1 MGPLDGIRVIE
12 LTTMVAGPACGRALA
27 DWGATVIK
35 IEPPGGDSMRK
46 LSLPAFAADNVG
58 KLSVVLDLKTDDGLD
73 ALGKLLATSDVFV
86 SNFRTQAL
94 DRLRLGS
101 AVLTERYPS
110 LVIAMLTAYG
120 SAGPDKDRP
129 GYDLAAYWARSG
141 LAMAMV
147 PEGGMPQENAGPGV
161 GDHTTGTALAGAV
174 SAALLARERHPE
186 KRGGTVSTSLLRM
199 GTYVHSGDTNRHLHS
214 LATGSPQTPL
224 PEQLGGEHS
233 GQMISTNPLC
243 GPYRALGGDVIVLLG
258 MESQRHLPAIA
269 AALGFPEWASDDR
282 FNTRMQR
289 FKNRRELTQLI
300 ADAIL
305 TKTLAEWELIFAE
318 HDVWY
323 DVSQRTASAV
333 DDPQLI
339 AAGCFVPLPEHPDAK
354 SQQEG
359 TPRPTMV
366 VASPFDFDGRQT
378 ELGGPLGSLGE
389 HTADVLASAGV
400 SPQVVARAVAAA
412 VENMPKM

>member
-1 MGPLDGIRVIE
+1 MGPLDGITVVE

-35 IEPPGGDSMRK
+35 IEPPGGDSMRS

-58 KLSVVLDLKTDDGLD
+58 KQSAVLDLKTKEGLD
-73 ALGKLLATSDVFV
+73 ALHALIETSDVFV

-94 DRLRLGS
+94 DRLGLS
-101 AVLTERYPS
+101 TTALADRYPS
-110 LVIAMLTAYG
+110 LVVATLTAYG

-199 GTYVHSGDTNRHLHS
+199 GTYVHSGDTNRHLNA
-214 LATGSPQTPL
+214 LATGAPQTPL
-224 PEQLGGEHS
+224 PEQLGSKHS
-233 GQMISTNPLC
+233 GGQMVSTNPLC
-243 GPYRALGGDVIVLLG
+243 GPYRVAGGDVVVLLG

-269 AALGFPEWASDDR
+269 AALGFPCWVSDDR
-282 FNTRMQR
+282 FSTRLRR
-289 FKNRRELTQLI
+289 FQHRHELTQLI
-300 ADAIL
+300 ADAML
-305 TKTLAEWELIFAE
+305 TRTLADWEPIFAE
-318 HDVWY
+318 QGVWY
-323 DVSQRTASAV
+323 DVAQRTASAV

-339 AAGCFVPLPEHPDAK
+339 AAGCFVHVPRHSHASSREA
-354 SQQEG
+354 EG
-359 TPRPTMV
+359 DPPQPTTV

-378 ELGGPLGSLGE
+378 ELGGPVARLGE
-389 HTADVLASAGV
+389 HTTDVLANAGM
-400 SPQVVARAVAAA
+400 SHQAIERIVATTNSRL
-412 VENMPKM
+412 

>member
-1 MGPLDGIRVIE
+1 MGPLAGIKVVE

-27 DWGATVIK
+27 DWGATVTK
-35 IEPPGGDSMRK
+35 IEPPGGDSMRR

-58 KLSVVLDLKTDDGLD
+58 KLSVVLDLKTDEGLE
-73 ALGKLLATSDVFV
+73 ALHTLIEASDVFV

-94 DRLRLGS
+94 ARLGLSS
-101 AVLTERYPS
+101 AALAQRYPS
-110 LVIAMLTAYG
+110 LVVATLTAYG

-147 PEGGMPQENAGPGV
+147 PEGGMPQENAAPGV

-174 SAALLARERHPE
+174 AAALFARERHPE

-199 GTYVHSGDTNRHLHS
+199 GTYVHSGDMNRHLS
-214 LATGSPQTPL
+214 ALATGGPQTPL
-224 PEQLGGEHS
+224 PEQLAGRHS
-233 GQMISTNPLC
+233 GQAISTNPLC
-243 GPYRALGGDVIVLLG
+243 GPYRVAEGDVVVLLG

-269 AALGFPEWASDDR
+269 TALGCPEWVSDSR
-282 FNTRMQR
+282 FNTRGGR
-289 FKNRRELTQLI
+289 FQHRRELTELI
-300 ADAIL
+300 ADVML
-305 TKTLAEWELIFAE
+305 TKTRAEWELIFAE

-339 AAGCFVPLPEHPDAK
+339 AAGCFVRVPKHPHA
-354 SQQEG
+354 STQ
-359 TPRPTMV
+359 TAMV
-366 VASPFDFDGRQT
+366 VASPFDFDGRHT
-378 ELGGPLGSLGE
+378 EPKGPLGRLGE
-389 HTADVLASAGV
+389 HTAAVLASAGATTRAIA
-400 SPQVVARAVAAA
+400 QVLAAA
-412 VENMPKM
+412 GVENGASKL